1 MEVTGSLCLLAREE
15 RLMLHLLIHSCKTV
29 SVADERLGTQRLC
42 SNASGVADLGTH
54 RIAKRKH

>member
-29 SVADERLGTQRLC
+29 SIADERLGTQRLC
-42 SNASGVADLGTH
+42 IGGG
-54 RIAKRKH
+54 